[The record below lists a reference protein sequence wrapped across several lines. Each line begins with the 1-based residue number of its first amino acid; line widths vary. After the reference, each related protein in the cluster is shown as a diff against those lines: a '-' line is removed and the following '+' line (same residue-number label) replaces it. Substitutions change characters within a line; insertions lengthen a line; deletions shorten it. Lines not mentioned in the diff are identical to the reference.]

1 MTPPRGAVGA
11 REVTPSSAMY
21 DASSTFRLQT
31 VLDGVTAAEA
41 DEVRRLW
48 LDASVVPPA
57 EAERRIAELLFLI
70 RDAATGELVG
80 VSTAYPAA
88 LPPGDTRYWFL
99 RMFVRESHHGEVGLP
114 PLVLTSAV
122 TELAGRRPRGPVP
135 DCRGVAVVPQNP
147 KLRTPHMLVRWFRHL
162 PGWRVAGHDPAGLP
176 IICFDFPVGESAGA
190 ESR

>member
-1 MTPPRGAVGA
+1 M
-11 REVTPSSAMY
+11 SSAMY
-21 DASSTFRLQT
+21 DASRTFRLQT

-48 LDASVVPPA
+48 LDAGVLQQS

-70 RDAATGELVG
+70 RDAATDELVG

-88 LPPGDTRYWFL
+88 LPPGDARYWFL
-99 RMFVRESHHGEVGLP
+99 RMFVRKSHRGEAGLP
-114 PLVLTSAV
+114 LLVFRSAV
-122 TELAGRRPRGPVP
+122 TQLAGRRLHAFGPAP

-147 KLRTPHMLVRWFRHL
+147 KLRTPRVLAWWFRQL

-176 IICFDFPVGESAGA
+176 IICFDFPAVESAGA